1 MKQPEV
7 LITDPAIEHY
17 LMSLSSEDDEQVL
30 IMESHARKHDFPIV
44 DRLVGRLLFLIA
56 KLKTPGLV
64 VELGSGFGYSAYWFA
79 KALEKGKVILTD
91 KNQSNIDYARE
102 IFQKTG
108 LIERAELRR
117 GDAVEIALEYSSID
131 VLFIDIEKYEYLDA
145 IRSLL
150 PNLNKRALVIADN
163 TLWYG
168 KVLWKTDD
176 RETKGIQQFNEFMFG
191 LENFFTTILPLRDGV
206 LVSMKLN

>member
-17 LMSLSSEDDEQVL
+17 LMSLSGEDDEQVL
-30 IMESHARKHDFPIV
+30 IMESYARKYDFPIV

-64 VELGSGFGYSAYWFA
+64 VELGSGFGYSAYWFT

-91 KNQSNIDYARE
+91 KKQNNIDYARD
-102 IFQKTG
+102 IFQKAG
-108 LIERAELRR
+108 LIDRVELRI
-117 GDAVEIALEYSSID
+117 GDAVEIAREYSSID

-176 RETKGIQQFNEFMFG
+176 RETRGIQQFNEFMFG